1 MGADRH
7 CHRRDSLGIECHEG
21 AIRHLPVD
29 DGVGEAAQKRILG
42 VFSQWKMP
50 EKLKIHQFL
59 VRVGEF
65 GGFML
70 IETDDIL
77 AVQKLTSAF
86 PAFQFKVDAVVDIE
100 PAVGAEVEA
109 IIWRDSVKMQP
120 PFV

>member
-1 MGADRH
+1 
-7 CHRRDSLGIECHEG
+7 
-21 AIRHLPVD
+21 
-29 DGVGEAAQKRILG
+29 
-42 VFSQWKMP
+42 MP